1 MKIKTTHINTKEK
14 TMEQNYKIE
23 EPELIKKETVKKVI
37 FYIYIFFSCISIY
50 KRYTYDVP
58 SRNVV
63 NTIGRTEYIVN
74 RESNERYDKPF
85 SSLSCYK
92 TSDKDLEIG
101 DKIGD
106 FEFFDK
112 DGKSLKVYKI
122 YNSKYGVGI
131 KKAKSFTV
139 FNTELK

>member
-1 MKIKTTHINTKEK
+1 M
-14 TMEQNYKIE
+14 
-23 EPELIKKETVKKVI
+23 LI
-37 FYIYIFFSCISIY
+37 
-50 KRYTYDVP
+50 R
-58 SRNVV
+58 
-63 NTIGRTEYIVN
+63 
-74 RESNERYDKPF
+74 NERFYKPF

-92 TSDKDLEIG
+92 TSYEDLEIG

>member
-1 MKIKTTHINTKEK
+1 MAN
-14 TMEQNYKIE
+14 M
-23 EPELIKKETVKKVI
+23 LI
-37 FYIYIFFSCISIY
+37 
-50 KRYTYDVP
+50 R
-58 SRNVV
+58 
-63 NTIGRTEYIVN
+63 
-74 RESNERYDKPF
+74 NERFEKSF

-92 TSDKDLEIG
+92 TSYEDLGIG

>member
-1 MKIKTTHINTKEK
+1 
-14 TMEQNYKIE
+14 MEQNYKIE

-74 RESNERYDKPF
+74 RETNERYDKPF

-92 TSDKDLEIG
+92 TSYEDLE
-101 DKIGD
+101 IGD
-106 FEFFDK
+106 FEFFAK

-122 YNSKYGVGI
+122 YKSKYGVGI
-131 KKAKSFTV
+131 KKARSFTV

>member
-1 MKIKTTHINTKEK
+1 
-14 TMEQNYKIE
+14 MEQNYKIE

-50 KRYTYDVP
+50 KRHTYDVP
-58 SRNVV
+58 TRNVI
-63 NTIGRTEYIVN
+63 NTIGKTEYIVN
-74 RESNERYDKPF
+74 RETNERFDKPF
-85 SSLSCYK
+85 SALFSYK
-92 TSDKDLEIG
+92 TSYKDLEIG

-131 KKAKSFTV
+131 KKARTFV
-139 FNTELK
+139 IFNTELK